1 MAFNLPGKISDP
13 GRNQQSTVHA
23 PAQGTAVQAAINFV
37 LKEKLNLLLLINDSD
52 LMLEPGICGGLS
64 SPSFLICWS
73 AVGGRAFCS
82 TECHYHQCSA
92 VLKCSGLQHQLT
104 RNAEQQHQGRAT
116 QKPGSA
122 WNIPLTS
129 LSRRCCWICAGKG
142 LWGPHLPLLSSLGCV
157 EQCWEPSLAA
167 AGDGSTDWA
176 LPVQRRG
183 SGLGW
188 TGCCVPDSH
197 PS

>member
-13 GRNQQSTVHA
+13 DRNQQSTVHA
-23 PAQGTAVQAAINFV
+23 PAQGTAAQAAINFA

-52 LMLEPGICGGLS
+52 LMLEPGICGGLL
-64 SPSFLICWS
+64 SPFFLICRS

-82 TECHYHQCSA
+82 TECHYHQCFA
-92 VLKCSGLQHQLT
+92 VLKCSGPQHQFT
-104 RNAEQQHQGRAT
+104 RNAEHQRQGRAT

-142 LWGPHLPLLSSLGCV
+142 LWGPHLPLSSPPWGV
-157 EQCWEPSLAA
+157 WNSAGSLDA

-183 SGLGW
+183 LGLGW
-188 TGCCVPDSH
+188 TGCCVPDSY